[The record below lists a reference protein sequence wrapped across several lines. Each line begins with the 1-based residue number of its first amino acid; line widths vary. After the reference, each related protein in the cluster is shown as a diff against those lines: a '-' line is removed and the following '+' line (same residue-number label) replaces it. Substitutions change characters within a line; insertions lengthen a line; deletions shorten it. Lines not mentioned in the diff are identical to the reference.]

1 MSRNALTAAAASL
14 FLFSALNG
22 ARAGA
27 QSALDNAAKA
37 LGAANLTSIQYSGS
51 GSTFT
56 LGQNVNP
63 TTPWPK
69 VGLKSFT
76 RTVDYTSPAYLE
88 ETVRITP
95 AGEQRQTQAVSG
107 KHAWNVAANG
117 NATPA
122 LPAVAERLTQI
133 WITPHGFLKAALAN
147 RASVKSKTEGGKKVT
162 VVSFTGQG
170 KYKMSGVIAADGTVA
185 RVETFLD
192 NPVLGD
198 MPVETTYSDYKDFGT
213 VKFPTRIVQKQ
224 GGYPMLELTVTD
236 VKPNAPLS
244 LAVPPAVA
252 SATLPAVTVESQK
265 LADGVWYLTGGSH
278 HSVLV
283 EFKDHVVVIEGPLNA
298 DRSKAVMAEVKKLV
312 PSKPLRYLV
321 NTHHHFDHSGGLR
334 AYAAAGVTIVT
345 HEINKPFYARA
356 FKGKFQTVGDKQVMT
371 DGSRTLELH
380 LIKGNTHND
389 GLLMGYLPKEKLLVE
404 VDLYTPPAPNAA
416 LPPMPNPAAV
426 NLYENVERLK
436 LDVTQ
441 VAALHG
447 RVVPIA
453 DLQRAAG
460 RAP

>member
-1 MSRNALTAAAASL
+1 MLKRAATLLLLSCSFASARDAAAPSL
-14 FLFSALNG
+14 ES
-22 ARAGA
+22 
-27 QSALDNAAKA
+27 AAKA
-37 LGAANLTSIQYSGS
+37 LGATNLTSIQYSGS
-51 GSTFT
+51 GSAFT

-69 VGLKSFT
+69 VALKSFT
-76 RTVDYTSPAYLE
+76 RTVNYAGAAYLE
-88 ETVRITP
+88 ETVRVTP

-117 NATPA
+117 NATAA
-122 LPAVAERLTQI
+122 LPAVAERVTQI
-133 WITPHGFLKAALAN
+133 WITPHGFLKAALQN
-147 RASVKSKTEGGKKVT
+147 RASAKSKTEGGKKVT

-170 KYKMSGVIAADGTVA
+170 KYKMSGVIAPDGTVA
-185 RVETFLD
+185 RVETFLE

-198 MPVETTYSDYKDFGT
+198 MAVETTYSDYKDFGA

-224 GGYPMLELTVTD
+224 GGFPMLELAVTD
-236 VKPNAPLS
+236 VKANVPLQLS
-244 LAVPPAVA
+244 VPPGVA
-252 SATLPAVTVESQK
+252 SATLPPVTVESQK
-265 LADGVWYLTGGSH
+265 LSDGVWYLTGGSH
-278 HSVLV
+278 HSVVV
-283 EFKDHVVVIEGPLNA
+283 EFKDHVVVIEGPLSA
-298 DRSKAVMAEVKKLV
+298 ERSKAVMAEVKKLV

-334 AYAAAGVTIVT
+334 AYASSGVTIVT

-356 FKGKFQTVGDKQVMT
+356 FKGKFQTVADKRVLT

-380 LIKGNTHND
+380 VVKGSPHHD
-389 GLLMGYLPKEKLLVE
+389 GILMGYLPKEKLLVE
-404 VDLYTPPAPNAA
+404 VDVYTPLAPNAPQPQ
-416 LPPMPNPAAV
+416 LLNPATV

-447 RVVPIA
+447 RLVPIA

-460 RAP
+460 KAR